1 MNLAIV
7 TSIAPNKKN
16 TGGPS
21 GLIWEIQELLK
32 QERNI
37 NIDTFIVNSSKNKYI
52 AQLNTW
58 GIYQGKYKN
67 SLEKYDKILL
77 YPDFLLGYM
86 PSNILEKIIVLA
98 PDASSMV
105 GKRKYDVYMKDES
118 INIIKKVYQYLYY
131 KRFVFFEKKYIPK
144 VNKYIVVGEN
154 DRDWLRSY
162 LKIKS
167 DKEKV
172 VFLRHPLLSYSMVD
186 LEQVKFSDIK
196 DKRFIF
202 AGDMRYSYVGKNIR
216 DLAESLDKLLEKN
229 NEKLSIIVVGKANKW
244 IADIFSQVKYLNVEY
259 FTWIEHYQDI
269 CQINRDVHC
278 IPLSTGGGTKNRV
291 LTAIANG
298 LEVISTSIGV
308 ENIPIENL
316 EKIFVYNDMK
326 KFAEHMIISSEEKI
340 PEKDFTNFIEKR
352 IDFRNKVMLEFKKS
366 IIYFIE
372 GE

>member
-7 TSIAPNKKN
+7 TLIAPNKKN

-32 QERNI
+32 QKSDI
-37 NIDTFIVNSSKNKYI
+37 NVDTFIINSSKNKYI

-58 GIYQGKYKN
+58 GFYRGKYKN

-86 PSNILEKIIVLA
+86 PSKILDKIIVLA

-105 GKRKYDVYMKDES
+105 GKRKYDVYMKDKS
-118 INIIKKVYQYLYY
+118 ISIIKKLYQYLYY
-131 KRFVFFEKKYIPK
+131 RRFVYFEKKYIPK

-162 LKIKS
+162 LRIKS

-186 LEQVKFSDIK
+186 LEQVKFSDSK

-202 AGDMRYSYVGKNIR
+202 AGDMRYSYVGLNIKEIA
-216 DLAESLDKLLEKN
+216 DKVSDKLNRINKKIN
-229 NEKLSIIVVGKANKW
+229 IIVVGKNNKW
-244 IADIFSQVKYLNVEY
+244 IADIFCKKKELNVEY
-259 FTWIEHYQDI
+259 YTWIENYQDI
-269 CQINRDVHC
+269 CNINTDIHC
-278 IPLSTGGGTKNRV
+278 VPLITGGGTKNRV
-291 LTAIANG
+291 LTALANG
-298 LEVISTSIGV
+298 LNIISTNIGI
-308 ENIPIENL
+308 ENIPIEGLNNVKVANNMNTFTDEMIYFNQL
-316 EKIFVYNDMK
+316 KYSKIDLIKIK
-326 KFAEHMIISSEEKI
+326 KFRKLIM
-340 PEKDFTNFIEKR
+340 D
-352 IDFRNKVMLEFKKS
+352 EFYEIMNC
-366 IIYFIE
+366 IIYKK
-372 GE
+372 

>member
-32 QERNI
+32 QKSDI

-118 INIIKKVYQYLYY
+118 INIVKKVYQYLYY

-154 DRDWLRSY
+154 DRDWLQSY
-162 LKIKS
+162 LKINS

-186 LEQVKFSDIK
+186 LEKIEVSNDKN
-196 DKRFIF
+196 KRFIF
-202 AGDMRYSYVGKNIR
+202 AGDMRYSYVGQNIKN
-216 DLAESLDKLLEKN
+216 LAENLNRLLEKN
-229 NEKLSIIVVGKANKW
+229 DDKLSIVVVGKANKW
-244 IADIFSQVKYLNVEY
+244 IADIFSQVRYLNVEY

-278 IPLSTGGGTKNRV
+278 IPLIAGGGTKNRV

-298 LEVISTSIGV
+298 LEIISTKIGT
-308 ENIPIENL
+308 ENIPIKGLTNVFICENMNEFANKMIKQSNYYL
-316 EKIFVYNDMK
+316 TEENSKILIKERLIFRKNITK
-326 KFAEHMIISSEEKI
+326 EFHILLNS
-340 PEKDFTNFIEKR
+340 FIK
-352 IDFRNKVMLEFKKS
+352 
-366 IIYFIE
+366 
-372 GE
+372 

>member
-7 TSIAPNKKN
+7 TSIVPNKKN

-32 QERNI
+32 QERDI
-37 NIDTFIVNSSKNKYI
+37 NIDIFIVNSSKNKYI

-58 GIYQGKYKN
+58 GFYKGKYKN

-105 GKRKYDVYMKDES
+105 GKRKYDVYMKDKS
-118 INIIKKVYQYLYY
+118 ISIIKKIYQYLYY
-131 KRFVFFEKKYIPK
+131 RRFIYFEKKYIPK

-162 LKIKS
+162 LKINA

-186 LEQVKFSDIK
+186 LERVKFSDIK

-216 DLAESLDKLLEKN
+216 DLAENLDKLLEKN
-229 NEKLSIIVVGKANKW
+229 NEKLSIVVVGKSNKW

-278 IPLSTGGGTKNRV
+278 VPLIAGGGTKNRV

-298 LEVISTSIGV
+298 LELISTSIGV
-308 ENIPIENL
+308 ENIPINGL
-316 EKIFVYNDMK
+316 DKVLVYNDMNI
-326 KFAEHMIISSEEKI
+326 FAKYMIKYSNQKIENKEEF
-340 PEKDFTNFIEKR
+340 KDFIR
-352 IDFRNKVMLEFKKS
+352 SRLIFRKKVTDEFKITLMSMFK
-366 IIYFIE
+366 
-372 GE
+372 